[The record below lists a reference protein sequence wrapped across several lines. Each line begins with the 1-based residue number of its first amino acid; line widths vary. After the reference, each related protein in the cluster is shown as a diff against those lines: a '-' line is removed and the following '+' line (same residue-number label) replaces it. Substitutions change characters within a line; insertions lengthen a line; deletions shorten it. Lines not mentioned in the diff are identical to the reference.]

1 MGLGFLNVA
10 LGIPEPKAELYAP
23 TAPDWVH
30 LVELKGF
37 SEEII
42 VLIFIVTRE
51 AVGCLGI
58 GELRGTVPGAGPGAP

>member
-1 MGLGFLNVA
+1 MGLGFPNVA

-23 TAPDWVH
+23 TDPGWVH

-42 VLIFIVTRE
+42 VLIFIE
-51 AVGCLGI
+51 S
-58 GELRGTVPGAGPGAP
+58 PGNG